1 MEFTIE
7 PSYKSG
13 LTRRSILG
21 ILYAAVVVQPA
32 VIWVYLATG
41 NLILSAA
48 IYAFI
53 LLFSELAAFSGTP
66 LSKQE
71 ILMMIGCSMAATG
84 SSAMGPFPDG
94 FHNQKKNRKAKYTQV
109 EKF

>member
-1 MEFTIE
+1 MVKNMRSFRHAAARVLKKEMPEAETEFTVE

-32 VIWVYLATG
+32 VIWVYMATG

-48 IYAFI
+48 IYASI
-53 LLFSELAAFSGTP
+53 LLFSELAAFS
-66 LSKQE
+66 
-71 ILMMIGCSMAATG
+71 AAV
-84 SSAMGPFPDG
+84 AMTFKAVWIKPF
-94 FHNQKKNRKAKYTQV
+94 
-109 EKF
+109 